1 MIHAGSPAQA
11 QGSILKALIRSTL
24 FKDLIRVNVNSIH
37 PDSGRNTVKT
47 LLGEDPEVF
56 FGISGGLPVFI
67 NSMTG
72 ALTELATQLKDKYPP
87 ELLKSFLASL
97 ADDIDREAAREFGR
111 AWADLASAML
121 KASPELMTS
130 LIRVFLSEG
139 PMIKAGAIN
148 AFSRFVNG
156 ITRDDPQAL
165 SRFVATV
172 MEKVDEEELARAAT
186 TVTNALLD
194 QKWRLASWTWRLVR
208 GRVKKRF
215 GI

>member
-1 MIHAGSPAQA
+1 MSHAGPPTKV
-11 QGSILKALIRSTL
+11 QGGILKALVRSTL
-24 FKDLIRVNVNSIH
+24 LKDLIRINVSSMRE
-37 PDSGRNTVKT
+37 DSGRSMVKT
-47 LLGEDPEVF
+47 LIGEDPEFF

-72 ALTELATQLKDKYPP
+72 ALTELASQLKDKYPP

-97 ADDIDREAAREFGR
+97 TDDIDREAVRECGK
-111 AWADLASAML
+111 AWADLASAMI
-121 KASPELMTS
+121 KVSPELRTN
-130 LIRVFLSEG
+130 LVRVLLSEG
-139 PMIKAGAIN
+139 PAIKAGAIN

-165 SRFVATV
+165 SGFVAAV
-172 MEKVDEEELARAAT
+172 MEKVDQEELARAAT
-186 TVTNALLD
+186 TVTSALLD
-194 QKWRLASWTWRLVR
+194 QKWRLASWTWKLVR